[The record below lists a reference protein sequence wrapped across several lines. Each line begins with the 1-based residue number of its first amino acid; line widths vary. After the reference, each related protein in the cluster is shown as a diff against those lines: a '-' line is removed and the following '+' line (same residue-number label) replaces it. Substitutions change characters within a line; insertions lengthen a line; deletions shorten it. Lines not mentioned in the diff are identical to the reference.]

1 MSIKI
6 LKNCLIF
13 DGRDEALIENGSIVI
28 ENDRI
33 REVAGGDVKID
44 GAAVVDMGGRFVMPG
59 LLDIHFHVYGISF
72 DMHRIDT
79 MTMPL
84 KVAHAARLLKGTLH
98 RGYTTVRDPGGGE
111 IGLHLAITQ
120 GLMEGPR
127 LYYGGKALS
136 QTGGHGD
143 MRPAHHLDSPCGCG
157 ANATFT
163 EVVDGVDAIRKFCRN
178 ELRKGADHIKIFIS
192 GGVAS
197 PTDPIWMPQYTDEEI
212 EAAVY
217 EAGTRRKY
225 VVAHCHT
232 DDGARRCLRTGVRS
246 IDHCTIITEETAKLI
261 AAADGKAF
269 AVPTIAV
276 QEQIMRHGP
285 ELGLFG
291 ESLEKIKV
299 AHAAAYRSMEY
310 LHRAGARLGMGTDLF
325 EERFHPMQNQ
335 EFSFRAD
342 IFKPIDLLR
351 SATSVNAEIMQKSG
365 QVGSIEPGAY
375 ADVIAIDA
383 NPLKDIHVMAR
394 PDEHFSMIM
403 KGGEYVRNR
412 L

>member
-1 MSIKI
+1 MSIKV
-6 LKNCLIF
+6 LKNCRIF
-13 DGRDEALIENGSIVI
+13 DGRSEALLEGGSIVI
-28 ENDRI
+28 EKDVI
-33 REVAGGDVKID
+33 REVSPREASVGG
-44 GAAVVDMGGRFVMPG
+44 ATVVDMGGRFVMPG
-59 LLDIHFHVYGISF
+59 LIDVHFHVYSISLNMALV
-72 DMHRIDT
+72 DN
-79 MTMPL
+79 MTMPM

-111 IGLHLAITQ
+111 IGLHLAIHQ

-143 MRPAHHLDSPCGCG
+143 MRPSHHAEQPCGCS
-157 ANATFT
+157 ANSTFA
-163 EVVDGVDAIRKFCRN
+163 EVVDGVDAVRKFCRN
-178 ELRKGADHIKIFIS
+178 ELRKGADHIKVFIS

-232 DDGARRCLRTGVRS
+232 DDGARRCLKSGIRS

-261 AAADGKAF
+261 AAADGKTF

-291 ESLEKIKV
+291 ESLEKIRV
-299 AHAAAYRSMEY
+299 AHAAAYQSMEY
-310 LHRAGARLGMGTDLF
+310 LKRAGARVGMGTDLF
-325 EERFHPMQNQ
+325 EERFHPMQNE
-335 EFSFRAD
+335 EFSFRSE

-351 SATSVNAEIMQKSG
+351 SATSVNAEIMQKKG
-365 QVGSIEPGAY
+365 LVGTLEPGAF
-375 ADVIAIDA
+375 ADVVAIDRD
-383 NPLKDIHVMAR
+383 PLKDIHVMAK
-394 PDEHFSMIM
+394 PDAHFAMIM
-403 KGGEYVRNR
+403 KGGEFVRNR

>member
-6 LKNCLIF
+6 LKNCRIF
-13 DGRDEALIENGSIVI
+13 DGRNEALVEGGSIVI
-28 ENDRI
+28 EKDVI
-33 REVAGGDVKID
+33 REVSPREANIAG
-44 GAAVVDMGGRFVMPG
+44 ATSVDMGGRFVMPG
-59 LLDIHFHVYGISF
+59 LIDVHFHVYSISLN
-72 DMHRIDT
+72 MHLLDN
-79 MTMPL
+79 MTIPM

-98 RGYTTVRDPGGGE
+98 RGYTTVRDPAGGE
-111 IGLHLAITQ
+111 IGLHLAISQ

-143 MRPAHHLDSPCGCG
+143 MRPSHHIEEPCGCS
-157 ANATFT
+157 ANGTFA

-178 ELRKGADHIKIFIS
+178 ELRKGADHIKVFIS

-197 PTDPIWMPQYTDEEI
+197 PTDPIWMPQYTDEEV

-232 DDGARRCLRTGVRS
+232 DDGARRCLKTGVRS
-246 IDHCTIITEETAKLI
+246 IDHCTIITEETANLI
-261 AAADGKAF
+261 AKADGKAY
-269 AVPTIAV
+269 AVPTLAV

-285 ELGLFG
+285 ELGMFG

-299 AHAAAYRSMEY
+299 IHSAAYKSLEY
-310 LHRAGARLGMGTDLF
+310 LQRAGARVGMGTDLF
-325 EERFHPMQNQ
+325 EERFHPMQNE
-335 EFSFRAD
+335 EFSFRSE

-351 SATSVNAEIMQKSG
+351 SATSINAEIMQKKG
-365 QVGSIEPGAY
+365 LVGTLEPGAF
-375 ADVIAIDA
+375 ADIVAIDKD
-383 NPLKDIHVMAR
+383 PTRDIHVMAK
-394 PDEHFSMIM
+394 PDENFAVIM
-403 KGGEYVRNR
+403 KGGEFVRNR